1 MNIKIPLSFFFF
13 ICSLLFLQP
22 SLLPA
27 ADIGNLELNKM
38 IDTAGSQ
45 RMLSQRMLRDY
56 ALVGLGTTYQDP
68 AKDLTATVER
78 FSKQLHELREDS
90 VNTDISA
97 AFAEVAIVW
106 APIKEV
112 LLKSPD
118 NNVAPT
124 LRSDIEQLLQASHK
138 VVLLLQKASGK
149 ESGKVVNIS
158 GRQRMLSQRMAYL
171 YMFDFWA
178 VEGGSFFTEFQ
189 KVVNEFRKAHNY
201 LFTSEQSTPLIKK
214 KLKTAAKSFRW
225 FEKAAAKGSSHLT
238 PEVIQ
243 RNSDILLKVMNE
255 VTGMYASE
263 Q

>member
-1 MNIKIPLSFFFF
+1 MNCKILFSFLFSFCFLS
-13 ICSLLFLQP
+13 
-22 SLLPA
+22 SLLPLPLSA

-68 AKDLTATVER
+68 AKDLIATVER
-78 FSKQLHELREDS
+78 FSEQLHGLGENA
-90 VNTDISA
+90 VNADISA
-97 AFAEVAIVW
+97 AFAEVAILW
-106 APIKEV
+106 KPIKEV
-112 LLKSPD
+112 LLQVPD
-118 NNVAPT
+118 KNGAPA
-124 LRSDIEQLLQASHK
+124 LRKDVEQLLQASHK
-138 VVLLLQKASGK
+138 AVLLLQKASGK
-149 ESGKVVNIS
+149 ETGKVVNIS

-178 VEGGSFFTEFQ
+178 VEGGTFFTEFQ
-189 KVVNEFRKAHNY
+189 KAVDEFRKAHNY
-201 LFTSEQSTPLIKK
+201 LFTAEQSTPLIKK
-214 KLKTAAKSFRW
+214 KLKIAAKSFRW

-255 VTGMYASE
+255 VTGMYASG